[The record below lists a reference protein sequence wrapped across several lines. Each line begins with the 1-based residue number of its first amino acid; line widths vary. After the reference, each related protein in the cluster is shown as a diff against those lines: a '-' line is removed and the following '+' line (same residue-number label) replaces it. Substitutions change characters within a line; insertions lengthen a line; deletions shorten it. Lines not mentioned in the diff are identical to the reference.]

1 MIHIVIIICLLLI
14 LFVLLRSREKFTNK
28 LKPPHILKVKKE
40 GEKALVEWYH
50 SDKKVKEYVLL
61 YVDVEKLKDG
71 IWMETEI
78 ECPNKRC
85 KVVLDNLKG
94 TKYKL
99 AVLSKLDNQL
109 SEITQQDIVT
119 FSDEKEYHNIGYET
133 QPAMTAQGDDT
144 EMNFNND
151 SDIDSES
158 ELVTSD
164 STNLVAAPA
173 LPEEV
178 LAPAPAPAPVPLI
191 DCSGGYV
198 KTSNIDTEEDLKAAK
213 VKSSCNEMENLSEY
227 VESPFHHYYW
237 DKIF

>member
-40 GEKALVEWYH
+40 GEKGFVEWYH

-71 IWMETEI
+71 VWMETEI

-94 TKYKL
+94 NKYKL

-133 QPAMTAQGDDT
+133 QPAITAQGDDT

-158 ELVTSD
+158 ELVTLEVQTLV
-164 STNLVAAPA
+164 STPA
-173 LPEEV
+173 LSEEV
-178 LAPAPAPAPVPLI
+178 LAPAPAPVPLI